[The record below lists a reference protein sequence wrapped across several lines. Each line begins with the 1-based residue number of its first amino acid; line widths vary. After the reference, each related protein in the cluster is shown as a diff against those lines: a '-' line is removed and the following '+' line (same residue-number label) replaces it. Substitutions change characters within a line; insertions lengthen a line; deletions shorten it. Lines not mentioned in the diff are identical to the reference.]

1 MTESPFRLVRQATL
15 EALYESETSGHDP
28 EPSYE
33 RRINDLS
40 EEAGCTVEDGPRGF
54 GRGMLRGILRLKPE
68 IDSHI
73 QDAATQYPI
82 DTLAIVDRNILRLA
96 IWELLTD
103 NSAPVA
109 AVVNE
114 AVELAHRY
122 GGESS
127 PGFVNGVLRTVSQR
141 IHAAH
146 SAMHDVPH
154 DAANPTQPIPAETRS
169 IPTVPT
175 VFERVRAIVVEQLGV
190 EEDEVLAAASF
201 VDDLNAD
208 SLDLVELIMSLEE
221 EFAGDVGELEIS
233 DEDAEKIA
241 TVQDAVDYLKD
252 HGVEDK

>member
-1 MTESPFRLVRQATL
+1 MRQVRQIAL
-15 EALYESETSGHDP
+15 KSLYEFETSEHSAAEAFERQLAEAVKHDSGVARVRP
-28 EPSYE
+28 GAYGRALIAGVIE
-33 RRINDLS
+33 RRDDLD
-40 EEAGCTVEDGPRGF
+40 EY
-54 GRGMLRGILRLKPE
+54 
-68 IDSHI
+68 I
-73 QDAATQYPI
+73 QHAATQYPV

-103 NSAPVA
+103 REAPVA

-122 GGESS
+122 GGDSS
-127 PGFVNGVLRTVSQR
+127 PAFVNGVLRTVSDR
-141 IHAAH
+141 ISAAR
-146 SAMHDVPH
+146 
-154 DAANPTQPIPAETRS
+154 AASPSPQAAAPPNPTSTSEPGALPNVA
-169 IPTVPT
+169 T

-190 EEDEVLAAASF
+190 EEDEVLPGASF

-221 EFAGDVGELEIS
+221 EFTSDAGELEIS